1 MAEKQDIRENAMSG
15 GTPARLRGLA
25 ANGNSIS
32 PTIQEVTN
40 AMPVATHS
48 SKGIMSANQAFYLR
62 ETTIV
67 GGLPG
72 GNPNRYRLIGILN
85 YDAYSPF
92 RVNLSIGGYWS
103 TNRLLID
110 ATLTYYNSPMY
121 VSGVCH
127 NRIGYVIKDNK
138 AYVYLEEYA
147 GDSYIGYVIGSGI
160 HEFTS
165 YESEPSN
172 IVYVP

>member
-1 MAEKQDIRENAMSG
+1 MADDIRENAMSG
-15 GTPARLRGLA
+15 GTPARLRGLDK
-25 ANGNSIS
+25 NGNSIS

-40 AMPVATHS
+40 AMPEATNS
-48 SKGIMSANQAFYLR
+48 VKGLMSANQAFYLR
-62 ETTIV
+62 ETTII
-67 GGLPG
+67 GGVSG
-72 GNPNRYRLIGILN
+72 GNSTQYRLIGILN
-85 YDAYSPF
+85 YDAYAPF
-92 RVNLSIGGYWS
+92 RVNLSVGGYSS

-110 ATLTYYNSPMY
+110 ATLTYYNRAMY

-138 AYVYLEEYA
+138 AYVYLKEHA
-147 GDSYIGYVIGSGI
+147 GSSYIGYVIGSEI
-160 HEFTS
+160 HEFTR

>member
-1 MAEKQDIRENAMSG
+1 MAEKQDVRENAMSG

-67 GGLPG
+67 VE
-72 GNPNRYRLIGILN
+72 YQEEI
-85 YDAYSPF
+85 
-92 RVNLSIGGYWS
+92 
-103 TNRLLID
+103 LID
-110 ATLTYYNSPMY
+110 
-121 VSGVCH
+121 
-127 NRIGYVIKDNK
+127 ID
-138 AYVYLEEYA
+138 
-147 GDSYIGYVIGSGI
+147 
-160 HEFTS
+160 
-165 YESEPSN
+165 
-172 IVYVP
+172 